1 MTAAQFDNFWRST
14 YPETK
19 PVSHRFRHVYPDRWF
34 RIHSLLD
41 MQRCATTEAE
51 WRILLNRQNYLLNDL
66 LGNKANIL
74 LVTGEYM
81 RDGVAFPAEETSA
94 LNNLLF
100 TTTERVDL
108 HQLSPT
114 EYEPGQYYQ
123 PKFSEQLWQM
133 KLFDPL
139 LREIANNE
147 TSAFFISQRNG
158 CLVAPYDGGV
168 DVVLKDEVTRNFH
181 RKMYQAWLSPLPSG
195 L

>member
-19 PVSHRFRHVYPDRWF
+19 PVIPRFRHVYPDRWF